1 MSKNKRRGGAFAGKP
16 QGGALSGQKRG
27 GMSAGRRQGED
38 SLGQNLGGTYV
49 SKRQGEASPGQ
60 NLGESERQGA
70 ASLGQNRG
78 GTLAGKPHGGAP
90 SGQNRGGAPVGKRQG
105 EALSGQNRGES
116 ERQGAASLGLNR
128 GGTSM
133 GKTHGGPGKH
143 RGTLRGENAA
153 KAGFTADGRSEVNRT
168 HTGQGRGGA
177 AQRAFGGRGE
187 ADRAKPYG
195 EATARVEGAG
205 SRGSGGRA
213 RAERTSAPQAG
224 SKRSAALAALP
235 VEKNGEYTAEIIGIG
250 HDGEGVGRVEGFTL
264 FVPDALPGERVRLK
278 VLKLKKQYG
287 YAKLLEVLESSPDRV
302 GAPCPIYDKCGGCQ
316 LQHLDYE
323 AQLKVK
329 RQLVVD
335 NLERIGKL
343 KVAKEADAEAGNVV
357 GDTAVLNADM
367 IGGNTA
373 PTSEGFDPADEEIT
387 VPEDKV
393 INDEAS
399 ESKEDADDTISGSGL
414 QPLMDTEFVDAS
426 DLLEDE
432 GDRNSAGGLRGQG
445 QTITTTTGDNT
456 VGGNTTRGN
465 TALGKGAAIGTS
477 STDDV
482 REDIAE
488 STLAADIKSTSLRHG
503 KSADSLKQE
512 RERASES
519 DGIVVYPTIGM
530 SDPWRYRNKAQVPFG
545 EEQGGLVG
553 GFYAQGS
560 HRIIDMEACLIQHAN
575 NDEVIAKVKEIG
587 RGLGIRAYR
596 EETHEG
602 LLRHVV
608 VKVGFRTG
616 EIMVVLVTNGKEIP
630 HAEEWIEQ
638 IRAAIPGV
646 ASICQNVNTGRTNV
660 IFGSTTRV
668 LWGREVIYDYI
679 GDVKFAISARSF
691 FQVNPVQTEALY
703 SKALEYA
710 GLTGGE
716 TVVDAYCGIGTI
728 SLFLAKHAKKVYGVE
743 IVPEAIEDAKR
754 NAELNGIRNAEFAVG
769 GAEDVLPEW
778 QRAGVRPDVIVVD
791 PPRKGCDERLL
802 DTILQLR
809 PERVVYVSCNA
820 STLARDLR
828 VLEDGGYS
836 TVCVQPVDMFPHT
849 THIESVCLLIY
860 KGFE

>member
-1 MSKNKRRGGAFAGKP
+1 M
-16 QGGALSGQKRG
+16 
-27 GMSAGRRQGED
+27 
-38 SLGQNLGGTYV
+38 
-49 SKRQGEASPGQ
+49 
-60 NLGESERQGA
+60 
-70 ASLGQNRG
+70 
-78 GTLAGKPHGGAP
+78 
-90 SGQNRGGAPVGKRQG
+90 
-105 EALSGQNRGES
+105 
-116 ERQGAASLGLNR
+116 
-128 GGTSM
+128 
-133 GKTHGGPGKH
+133 
-143 RGTLRGENAA
+143 
-153 KAGFTADGRSEVNRT
+153 
-168 HTGQGRGGA
+168 
-177 AQRAFGGRGE
+177 
-187 ADRAKPYG
+187 KPYG
-195 EATARVEGAG
+195 EATASVQGSG

-224 SKRSAALAALP
+224 SKRSVALAALP

-264 FVPDALPGERVRLK
+264 FVPGALPGEKVRLK

-287 YAKLLEVLESSPDRV
+287 YAKLLEVLDSSPDRV

-316 LQHLDYE
+316 LQHLDYA

-343 KVAKEADAEAGNVV
+343 KVAKEANAEAGNVV
-357 GDTAVLNADM
+357 RDAAALSGGMV
-367 IGGNTA
+367 GGNTA
-373 PTSEGFDPADEEIT
+373 PASDGFDLADEEIT

-393 INDEAS
+393 INDEALG
-399 ESKEDADDTISGSGL
+399 SKEDADDTISGSGL

-426 DLLEDE
+426 DLLEDA
-432 GDRNSAGGLRGQG
+432 GDGSPAGGLRGQG
-445 QTITTTTGDNT
+445 QTVGRDDITKTTRDNT
-456 VGGNTTRGN
+456 IGDYIPGGNTAPRT
-465 TALGKGAAIGTS
+465 GAATGTS
-477 STDDV
+477 FFNDV
-482 REDIAE
+482 SEDIGE
-488 STLAADIKSTSLRHG
+488 STLAAGVKRTSLSRG
-503 KSADSLKQE
+503 ESTASLEQE
-512 RERASES
+512 RARAFEA

-530 SDPWRYRNKAQVPFG
+530 RDPWRYRNKAQVPFG
-545 EEQGGLVG
+545 EEQGGLIG

-587 RGLGIRAYR
+587 RGLGIRAYQ
-596 EETHEG
+596 EETHQG

-646 ASICQNVNTGRTNV
+646 ASICHNVNTGRTNV
-660 IFGSTTRV
+660 IFGPTTRV
-668 LWGREVIYDYI
+668 LWGREIIYDYI

-828 VLEDGGYS
+828 VLEDGGYR

-849 THIESVCLLIY
+849 VHVECCSLLVR
-860 KGFE
+860 KE

>member
-1 MSKNKRRGGAFAGKP
+1 MSKKNRRGGASAEKP
-16 QGGALSGQKRG
+16 EGGALSGQKRG
-27 GMSAGRRQGED
+27 GMSAGRRQGE
-38 SLGQNLGGTYV
+38 
-49 SKRQGEASPGQ
+49 ASRGQ

-70 ASLGQNRG
+70 ASLGQNRD
-78 GTLAGKPHGGAP
+78 
-90 SGQNRGGAPVGKRQG
+90 
-105 EALSGQNRGES
+105 
-116 ERQGAASLGLNR
+116 
-128 GGTSM
+128 GTSM
-133 GKTHGGPGKH
+133 GKTQGGPGDR
-143 RGTLRGENAA
+143 RGTLRDENAT

-187 ADRAKPYG
+187 AGRVKPYG
-195 EATARVEGAG
+195 EAEAARGERAG
-205 SRGSGGRA
+205 SRESGGRA

-264 FVPDALPGERVRLK
+264 FVPGALPGERVRLK

-316 LQHLDYE
+316 LQHLDYT

-343 KVAKEADAEAGNVV
+343 KVAKEADAEAGNAV
-357 GDTAVLNADM
+357 GNAASLRADTV
-367 IGGNTA
+367 GGNTTR
-373 PTSEGFDPADEEIT
+373 TSEGFNPADEEIT
-387 VPEDKV
+387 VPEGKV
-393 INDEAS
+393 INDEAL

-432 GDRNSAGGLRGQG
+432 SDGSLAGGSHGQD
-445 QTITTTTGDNT
+445 QTVDRDDITKTTGDNII
-456 VGGNTTRGN
+456 GGNISGGN
-465 TALGKGAAIGTS
+465 TALGTGVATGTS
-477 STDDV
+477 FIDDV
-482 REDIAE
+482 SKDIGE
-488 STLAADIKSTSLRHG
+488 RTLAAGIRSTNLRRLE
-503 KSADSLKQE
+503 SAGPLKQD
-512 RERASES
+512 RERASEA

-560 HRIIDMEACLIQHAN
+560 HRIIDMETCLIQHAN

-587 RGLGIRAYR
+587 RGLGIRAYQ
-596 EETHEG
+596 EETHQG

-660 IFGSTTRV
+660 IFGATTRV

-703 SKALEYA
+703 GKALEYA

-828 VLEDGGYS
+828 MLEDGGYR

-849 THIESVCLLIY
+849 VHVESVALMSRVE
-860 KGFE
+860 K

>member
-1 MSKNKRRGGAFAGKP
+1 MSKNKRRGGASAGKP
-16 QGGALSGQKRG
+16 QGGASPGQKR
-27 GMSAGRRQGED
+27 
-38 SLGQNLGGTYV
+38 
-49 SKRQGEASPGQ
+49 
-60 NLGESERQGA
+60 
-70 ASLGQNRG
+70 
-78 GTLAGKPHGGAP
+78 
-90 SGQNRGGAPVGKRQG
+90 
-105 EALSGQNRGES
+105 
-116 ERQGAASLGLNR
+116 
-128 GGTSM
+128 
-133 GKTHGGPGKH
+133 
-143 RGTLRGENAA
+143 
-153 KAGFTADGRSEVNRT
+153 
-168 HTGQGRGGA
+168 
-177 AQRAFGGRGE
+177 
-187 ADRAKPYG
+187 
-195 EATARVEGAG
+195 
-205 SRGSGGRA
+205 GGRA

-224 SKRSAALAALP
+224 SKRSAVLAGLP
-235 VEKNGEYTAEIIGIG
+235 VEKNGEYTTEIIGIG

-264 FVPDALPGERVRLK
+264 FVPGALPGERVRLK

-316 LQHLDYE
+316 LQHLDYA

-343 KVAKEADAEAGNVV
+343 KVAKGTDAEAGNIV
-357 GDTAVLNADM
+357 GDAAALR
-367 IGGNTA
+367 
-373 PTSEGFDPADEEIT
+373 
-387 VPEDKV
+387 
-393 INDEAS
+393 
-399 ESKEDADDTISGSGL
+399 SG
-414 QPLMDTEFVDAS
+414 
-426 DLLEDE
+426 
-432 GDRNSAGGLRGQG
+432 
-445 QTITTTTGDNT
+445 
-456 VGGNTTRGN
+456 
-465 TALGKGAAIGTS
+465 
-477 STDDV
+477 
-482 REDIAE
+482 
-488 STLAADIKSTSLRHG
+488 IKSTNLRRG
-503 KSADSLKQE
+503 ESADPLKQE
-512 RERASES
+512 RERASEA

-560 HRIIDMEACLIQHAN
+560 HRIIDMETCLIQHAN

-630 HAEEWIEQ
+630 HAQEWIEQ

-660 IFGSTTRV
+660 IFGATTRV

-703 SKALEYA
+703 GKALEYA

-828 VLEDGGYS
+828 VLEDGGYR

-849 THIESVCLLIY
+849 VHVESVALLVRD
-860 KGFE
+860 GTEG

>member
-1 MSKNKRRGGAFAGKP
+1 MSKNKRRGGASAGKP
-16 QGGALSGQKRG
+16 QGVGTP
-27 GMSAGRRQGED
+27 GRRQGEA
-38 SLGQNLGGTYV
+38 SRGQNG
-49 SKRQGEASPGQ
+49 
-60 NLGESERQGA
+60 
-70 ASLGQNRG
+70 
-78 GTLAGKPHGGAP
+78 
-90 SGQNRGGAPVGKRQG
+90 
-105 EALSGQNRGES
+105 
-116 ERQGAASLGLNR
+116 
-128 GGTSM
+128 
-133 GKTHGGPGKH
+133 
-143 RGTLRGENAA
+143 
-153 KAGFTADGRSEVNRT
+153 
-168 HTGQGRGGA
+168 
-177 AQRAFGGRGE
+177 
-187 ADRAKPYG
+187 
-195 EATARVEGAG
+195 
-205 SRGSGGRA
+205 GGRA

-224 SKRSAALAALP
+224 SKRSAALAGLP

-264 FVPDALPGERVRLK
+264 FVPGALPGERVRLK

-316 LQHLDYE
+316 LQHLDYA

-329 RQLVVD
+329 RQFVVD

-343 KVAKEADAEAGNVV
+343 KVAKEAGAETGNVV
-357 GDTAVLNADM
+357 GDAAALRAGM
-367 IGGNTA
+367 IGSSTTPISKSFK
-373 PTSEGFDPADEEIT
+373 PTDEEII
-387 VPEDKV
+387 VPENKV
-393 INDEAS
+393 INDEALG
-399 ESKEDADDTISGSGL
+399 SKEGPDDTISGSGL
-414 QPLMDTEFVDAS
+414 QPLMDTEFVDVS
-426 DLLEDE
+426 DLLEDA
-432 GDRNSAGGLRGQG
+432 GDRSLAGGLHEQG
-445 QTITTTTGDNT
+445 QTVGRDDITITTRDDTIGDNT
-456 VGGNTTRGN
+456 PGGNTAPRT
-465 TALGKGAAIGTS
+465 GAATGTS
-477 STDDV
+477 FINDV
-482 REDIAE
+482 SEDIGE
-488 STLAADIKSTSLRHG
+488 SILAAGVKSTSLRGGEPADPLKHG
-503 KSADSLKQE
+503 TAH
-512 RERASES
+512 ASET

-630 HAEEWIEQ
+630 HAQEWIEQ
-638 IRAAIPGV
+638 IRTAIPGV

-660 IFGSTTRV
+660 IFGATTRV
-668 LWGREVIYDYI
+668 LWGQEVIYDYI

-691 FQVNPVQTEALY
+691 FQVNPIQTEALY

-802 DTILQLR
+802 ETILQLR

-828 VLEDGGYS
+828 VLEDGGYR

-849 THIESVCLLIY
+849 VHVECTVLL
-860 KGFE
+860 KWKWASD

>member
-1 MSKNKRRGGAFAGKP
+1 MGKTQGEALPGQNRGGTHAGKP
-16 QGGALSGQKRG
+16 QGGPGERRSTPHSESG
-27 GMSAGRRQGED
+27 
-38 SLGQNLGGTYV
+38 
-49 SKRQGEASPGQ
+49 
-60 NLGESERQGA
+60 
-70 ASLGQNRG
+70 
-78 GTLAGKPHGGAP
+78 
-90 SGQNRGGAPVGKRQG
+90 
-105 EALSGQNRGES
+105 
-116 ERQGAASLGLNR
+116 
-128 GGTSM
+128 
-133 GKTHGGPGKH
+133 
-143 RGTLRGENAA
+143 
-153 KAGFTADGRSEVNRT
+153 GRSEVNRT

-187 ADRAKPYG
+187 AGRVKPYG
-195 EATARVEGAG
+195 EATARVQGSG

-264 FVPDALPGERVRLK
+264 FVPGALPGERVRLK

-287 YAKLLEVLESSPDRV
+287 YAKLLDVLESSPDRV

-316 LQHLDYE
+316 LQHLDYA

-343 KVAKEADAEAGNVV
+343 KVAKEADAEA
-357 GDTAVLNADM
+357 
-367 IGGNTA
+367 
-373 PTSEGFDPADEEIT
+373 
-387 VPEDKV
+387 
-393 INDEAS
+393 
-399 ESKEDADDTISGSGL
+399 
-414 QPLMDTEFVDAS
+414 
-426 DLLEDE
+426 
-432 GDRNSAGGLRGQG
+432 
-445 QTITTTTGDNT
+445 
-456 VGGNTTRGN
+456 
-465 TALGKGAAIGTS
+465 
-477 STDDV
+477 
-482 REDIAE
+482 
-488 STLAADIKSTSLRHG
+488 
-503 KSADSLKQE
+503 
-512 RERASES
+512 

-630 HAEEWIEQ
+630 HVEEWIEK

-660 IFGSTTRV
+660 IFGATTRV

-703 SKALEYA
+703 GKALEYA

-828 VLEDGGYS
+828 LLEEGGYR

-849 THIESVCLLIY
+849 VHVESVCSLIY
-860 KGFE
+860 KGIE

>member
-1 MSKNKRRGGAFAGKP
+1 MSKNIRRGGASAGKP

-27 GMSAGRRQGED
+27 GA
-38 SLGQNLGGTYV
+38 
-49 SKRQGEASPGQ
+49 
-60 NLGESERQGA
+60 SERQGA

-90 SGQNRGGAPVGKRQG
+90 SGQNRV
-105 EALSGQNRGES
+105 
-116 ERQGAASLGLNR
+116 
-128 GGTSM
+128 GTSM
-133 GKTHGGPGKH
+133 GKTHGGLGER
-143 RGTLRGENAA
+143 RGTLHDESAGIAA
-153 KAGFTADGRSEVNRT
+153 GGRSEVNRT

-187 ADRAKPYG
+187 AGRVKTYG
-195 EATARVEGAG
+195 EAEAARGERSG
-205 SRGSGGRA
+205 SRENGGRA
-213 RAERTSAPQAG
+213 RAERTSAPQAV

-264 FVPDALPGERVRLK
+264 FVPGALPGERVRLK

-316 LQHLDYE
+316 LQHLDYT

-343 KVAKEADAEAGNVV
+343 KVAKEVDAEAGNVV
-357 GDTAVLNADM
+357 GDAAALRAGMV
-367 IGGNTA
+367 GGNTP
-373 PTSEGFDPADEEIT
+373 PTSEGSKPADEEIT

-393 INDEAS
+393 INDEAL

-432 GDRNSAGGLRGQG
+432 NDGNSAGDSLEQD
-445 QTITTTTGDNT
+445 QTVGKDDITKTTGDNT
-456 VGGNTTRGN
+456 IGGNVPGGNTAPGTD
-465 TALGKGAAIGTS
+465 AATGT
-477 STDDV
+477 TLIDDV
-482 REDIAE
+482 REDIGE
-488 STLAADIKSTSLRHG
+488 STLAAGVKRTSLCRG
-503 KSADSLKQE
+503 ESADSLKQD
-512 RERASES
+512 RERASEA

-575 NDEVIAKVKEIG
+575 NDEVISRVKEIG

-646 ASICQNVNTGRTNV
+646 ASICQNVNIGRTNV
-660 IFGSTTRV
+660 IFGPTTRV
-668 LWGREVIYDYI
+668 LWGQEVIYDYI

-703 SKALEYA
+703 GKALEYA

-728 SLFLAKHAKKVYGVE
+728 SLFLAKYAKKVYGVE

-828 VLEDGGYS
+828 MLEDGGYR

-849 THIESVCLLIY
+849 VHVESVCLLVRDETE
-860 KGFE
+860 G